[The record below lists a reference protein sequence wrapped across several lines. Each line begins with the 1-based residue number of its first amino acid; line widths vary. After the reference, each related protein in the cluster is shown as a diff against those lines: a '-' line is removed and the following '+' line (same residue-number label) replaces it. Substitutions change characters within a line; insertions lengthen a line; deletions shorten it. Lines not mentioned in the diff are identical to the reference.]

1 MGEEVEVLLKQ
12 ETPAK
17 KVEEVDFFINK
28 EENRE
33 SESESE
39 SVGEKT
45 VVNPRNVSDGNEN
58 VTILRNS
65 TTLGSYVVRDHF
77 SLENPSS
84 TLQFGGNENVIF
96 TVGQSQI
103 VLERN
108 LENNTIT
115 AKQIVLETPGL
126 YFLRGFYTL
135 IAFLFAGFM
144 FIFFIQVILSLVL
157 SLAVDAGLMK
167 SKNAQLSFVKF
178 IGSLFVIPAFTLFLA
193 NEMTLAVAFVADSWN
208 GNKFM
213 KTMVAWDSV
222 AIDWFTTIVFIVVPF
237 FVGGIFLLIG
247 TDDWWGHTL
256 LAW

>member
-1 MGEEVEVLLKQ
+1 MGEEIELIIEK
-12 ETPAK
+12 
-17 KVEEVDFFINK
+17 
-28 EENRE
+28 
-33 SESESE
+33 
-39 SVGEKT
+39 GEQQP
-45 VVNPRNVSDGNEN
+45 VVSP
-58 VTILRNS
+58 RNS
-65 TTLGSYVVRDHF
+65 TFGSYAVKDHF
-77 SLENPSS
+77 SLKNPSS
-84 TLQFGGNENVIF
+84 SLQFGENENVVF

-108 LENNTIT
+108 LENNNVI
-115 AKQIVLETPGL
+115 AKEIELEAPGL
-126 YFLRGFYTL
+126 FVLRGFYTL

-144 FIFFIQVILSLVL
+144 LIFFIQVILSLVL